1 MNEEEPMPYKVQG
14 NKVLHE
20 KNGKWS
26 VKQTCK
32 SPAAAKAAVR
42 LLYAVEKGSL
52 KHVKGKKRLVRR
64 TSSNNSNKFREH
76 SWR

>member
-52 KHVKGKKRLVRR
+52 KHVKGKKRLVR
-64 TSSNNSNKFREH
+64 TSSNKSNKFREH